1 MEGAEEGPVA
11 TEPVAIAPE
20 GVALEGELVPVV
32 GLEELEARQVVAVLF
47 ERPPVVAEE
56 EPWAKH
62 WLWRPVD
69 HLRA

>member
-11 TEPVAIAPE
+11 TELVAIAPE
-20 GVALEGELVPVV
+20 EVALEGELVPVV
-32 GLEELEARQVVAVLF
+32 GPEELEARQVVAVLF

-56 EPWAKH
+56 GPWAKH